1 MNTFLEDFSILFEEK
16 FSASCD
22 EIIVLGDFNVHY
34 GTQDK
39 KSTDLVDLLSQYG
52 LLQAVTD
59 ATRTS
64 GFTLDLVFHNPT
76 SSPLAAV
83 VHPDLSM
90 STNELIKFDH
100 FPIIF
105 DLPWEVLTYNIE
117 EQTPVFKQYRK
128 VKQINQDAFKSTL
141 RDELSNTLL
150 DQQNSSFSQ
159 YLGMYNQ
166 CLQSTLDQHA
176 PVQTKLFSNQQLER
190 RDPEWMDEEYKSERR
205 IRRKLERNSK
215 RLQTPESK
223 ALYVEQRDRCITM
236 ANNKMCSFYRNLI
249 SSTDNQNVL
258 FKTVSRLWGK
268 NKPKQ
273 LPDCD
278 GDFKKLANQFNHYFS
293 DKIVKIRESFPPL
306 PPVSTIEE
314 NTDANTALCDFKL
327 IPLDDLR
334 EIVTEMIIKT
344 SPDDILPAPLIKSNI
359 EILLP
364 YIQNLVNISLSSG
377 DISGLKESV
386 ITPILKKLNLDK
398 NVLKFFRPI
407 VNLQFMSKVIEKVVL
422 KQLNSHMAANNLHCD
437 QQFGYKKKFSTE
449 GLLLQIVDEVLVGF
463 EQKSGTIL
471 ILLDMSSAFDTVDIN
486 KLLHI
491 LEHKINLRGTVLRW
505 FHSFLT
511 GRKQKV
517 IINGQMSE
525 LLLTLYGVPQGSVLG
540 PVLFNIYVSSL
551 PSFIQK
557 QGFTSSM
564 YADDT
569 NARIKF
575 SFKFQLSN
583 VSFKIPQLIN
593 EVSAWMKLHFLKVNP
608 DKTEIMLFYPQ
619 SCKNE
624 PKICG
629 VFVEDNCI
637 RFQNNSVK
645 LLGINLDTH
654 MNFENHINQ
663 LVSECYY
670 HLKNIGK
677 IRRYLTVQDAEKLIH
692 ALISSKFD
700 YCNALFNGI
709 KMSSLKKLQKVQ
721 NYAARLVHQLP
732 SHQAIDSEV
741 LKDLHWLCVEKR
753 IIFKLLLMVHKY
765 FIGNAPNYFFELLIV
780 KDDDERL
787 LLTPFMNTIEGRRS
801 FSYASPRLWNRLPKD
816 VRLISDTEKFKHS
829 IKTVLFT
836 NRNNI
841 LQAVNIYST

>member
-1 MNTFLEDFSILFEEK
+1 MTM
-16 FSASCD
+16 CPCQW
-22 EIIVLGDFNVHY
+22 H
-34 GTQDK
+34 T
-39 KSTDLVDLLSQYG
+39 
-52 LLQAVTD
+52 
-59 ATRTS
+59 
-64 GFTLDLVFHNPT
+64 H
-76 SSPLAAV
+76 
-83 VHPDLSM
+83 
-90 STNELIKFDH
+90 
-100 FPIIF
+100 IF
-105 DLPWEVLTYNIE
+105 
-117 EQTPVFKQYRK
+117 
-128 VKQINQDAFKSTL
+128 
-141 RDELSNTLL
+141 
-150 DQQNSSFSQ
+150 
-159 YLGMYNQ
+159 
-166 CLQSTLDQHA
+166 
-176 PVQTKLFSNQQLER
+176 
-190 RDPEWMDEEYKSERR
+190 
-205 IRRKLERNSK
+205 
-215 RLQTPESK
+215 
-223 ALYVEQRDRCITM
+223 
-236 ANNKMCSFYRNLI
+236 
-249 SSTDNQNVL
+249 
-258 FKTVSRLWGK
+258 
-268 NKPKQ
+268 
-273 LPDCD
+273 
-278 GDFKKLANQFNHYFS
+278 
-293 DKIVKIRESFPPL
+293 
-306 PPVSTIEE
+306 
-314 NTDANTALCDFKL
+314 
-327 IPLDDLR
+327 
-334 EIVTEMIIKT
+334 
-344 SPDDILPAPLIKSNI
+344 
-359 EILLP
+359 LP
-364 YIQNLVNISLSSG
+364 YKIIQN
-377 DISGLKESV
+377 
-386 ITPILKKLNLDK
+386 
-398 NVLKFFRPI
+398 
-407 VNLQFMSKVIEKVVL
+407 
-422 KQLNSHMAANNLHCD
+422 
-437 QQFGYKKKFSTE
+437 
-449 GLLLQIVDEVLVGF
+449 
-463 EQKSGTIL
+463 
-471 ILLDMSSAFDTVDIN
+471 
-486 KLLHI
+486 
-491 LEHKINLRGTVLRW
+491 
-505 FHSFLT
+505 
-511 GRKQKV
+511 
-517 IINGQMSE
+517 
-525 LLLTLYGVPQGSVLG
+525 
-540 PVLFNIYVSSL
+540 
-551 PSFIQK
+551 

-753 IIFKLLLMVHKY
+753 IIFKLLLLVHKY

-841 LQAVNIYST
+841 LQAVNMYST